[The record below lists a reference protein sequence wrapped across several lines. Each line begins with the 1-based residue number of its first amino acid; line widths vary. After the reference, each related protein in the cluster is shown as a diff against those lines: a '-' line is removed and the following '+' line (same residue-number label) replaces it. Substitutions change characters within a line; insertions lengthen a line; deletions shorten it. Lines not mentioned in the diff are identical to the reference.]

1 MQFCNLFKVNRDE
14 LEREERLAE
23 EYVRFHSLPK
33 AEECVD
39 LKMWVHVDSIHSN
52 NPMQVQVWEK
62 SEHSVCKHC
71 SMFMVNLLHT
81 HSR

>member
-1 MQFCNLFKVNRDE
+1 M
-14 LEREERLAE
+14 AE
-23 EYVRFHSLPK
+23 EYVRFISLPK
-33 AEECVD
+33 AEECGD

-62 SEHSVCKHC
+62 SEHSVLPTF
-71 SMFMVNLLHT
+71 FMVNLLLT